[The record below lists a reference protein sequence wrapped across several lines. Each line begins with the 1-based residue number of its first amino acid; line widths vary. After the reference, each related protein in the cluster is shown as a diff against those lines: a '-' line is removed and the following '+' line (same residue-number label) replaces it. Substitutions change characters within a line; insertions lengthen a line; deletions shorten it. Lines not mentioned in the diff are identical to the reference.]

1 MQCDALPAIRILR
14 LDGISRQTL
23 FFLLTSWIK
32 NQTLAS
38 DFRQRDFSVRVILNT
53 KARTIVVTNIELAQI
68 PLQVLLA
75 GVLIRAT

>member
-1 MQCDALPAIRILR
+1 
-14 LDGISRQTL
+14 L